1 MALSLKKHEMP
12 VQDPKVR
19 AHNFEEVA
27 LGYDEETA
35 VAEAERCLHCKVPQ
49 CRKGCPVSVDI
60 PEFIGKIKE
69 RDFDGAID
77 KIKEANAL
85 PAVCGRVCPQENQC
99 EKYCVLAKKG
109 ESVGIGRLERFVAD
123 RYMDK
128 NEEVK
133 PIAFAEDAQKVAVL
147 GSGPS
152 GLSCAGDLAKKGYKV
167 TVFEAL
173 HKAGGVLSYGIPEFR
188 LPKDKVV
195 KKEIENIEKLGVKF
209 ELDAVAGRLFT
220 VDELMEEEGFDAV
233 FIGTGAGLPRFQGIP
248 GEGLNGVYSAN
259 EFLTRCNL
267 MKAYKFPEYATP
279 IKVGRNVAVIGG
291 GNVAM
296 DAARTALRLGAEH
309 VYIVYRRSE
318 AELPARKEEVEH
330 AKEEGIDFKLLNN
343 PVEILGNEDGWVTG
357 MKCIRMELEEP
368 DEYGRRRP
376 VPVEGSEFELD
387 VDTVIVSIG
396 TGPNPIIAHTTP
408 GLATTKRGNIEADEE
423 SCATSKP
430 GVFAGGDIVT
440 GAATVILAMGAGRKA
455 AAAIDAYLK
464 DKRNKK

>member
-1 MALSLKKHEMP
+1 MALSLEKHKMP

-19 AHNFEEVA
+19 AHNFDEVA

-35 VAEAERCLHCKVPQ
+35 VAEANRCLGCKISQ

-60 PEFIGKIKE
+60 PSFIAKIKE
-69 RDFDGAID
+69 RDFDGAIE
-77 KIKEANAL
+77 KIKEANGL

-109 ESVGIGRLERFVAD
+109 EAVGIGRLERFAAD
-123 RYMDK
+123 TYMAK
-128 NEEVK
+128 NEEVN
-133 PIAFAEDAQKVAVL
+133 PIEYAPDAQKVAVI
-147 GSGPS
+147 GAGPA

-195 KKEIENIEKLGVKF
+195 QKEIDNIAKLGVKF
-209 ELDAVAGRLFT
+209 ELDSVVGRLYT

-233 FIGTGAGLPRFQGIP
+233 FLGTGAGLPRFQGIP
-248 GEGLNGVYSAN
+248 GESLNGVYSAN

-267 MKAYKFPEYATP
+267 MKAYQFPEYATP
-279 IKVGRNVAVIGG
+279 IRVGKSAAIIGG

-318 AELPARKEEVEH
+318 AELPARREEVEH

-343 PVEILGNEDGWVTG
+343 PVEILGDENGWVKG
-357 MKCIRMELEEP
+357 MRCIKMELGEP
-368 DEYGRRRP
+368 DESGRRRP
-376 VPVEGSEFELD
+376 VPVEGSEFDLD

-408 GLATTKRGNIEADEE
+408 GLDTTKRGNIVADEE
-423 SCATSKP
+423 TCATSKE

-455 AAAIDAYLK
+455 AASIDEYLTK
-464 DKRNKK
+464 KRG

>member
-1 MALSLKKHEMP
+1 MALSLEKHKMP

-19 AHNFEEVA
+19 AHNFDEVA

-49 CRKGCPVSVDI
+49 CRKGCPVSIDI
-60 PEFIGKIKE
+60 PKFIGEIKE
-69 RDFDGAID
+69 RNYDEAI
-77 KIKEANAL
+77 KTIKESNGL

-99 EKYCVLAKKG
+99 EKMCVLAKKG
-109 ESVGIGRLERFVAD
+109 ESVAIGRLERFVDD
-123 RYMDK
+123 RAMAK
-128 NEEVK
+128 NEPVEPVQY
-133 PIAFAEDAQKVAVL
+133 AEDAQKVAVI
-147 GSGPS
+147 GAGPS

-167 TVFEAL
+167 TIFEAL

-195 KKEIENIEKLGVKF
+195 AKEIENIEKLGVKI
-209 ELDAVAGRLFT
+209 ELDSVVGRVVT

-233 FIGTGAGLPRFQGIP
+233 FLGTGAGLPHFQGIP
-248 GEGLNGVYSAN
+248 GESLNGVYSAN

-279 IKVGRNVAVIGG
+279 IKVGKNVAVVGG

-330 AKEEGIDFKLLNN
+330 AKEEGIDFQLLTN
-343 PVEILGNEDGWVTG
+343 PVEVLGNEEGWVKG
-357 MKCIRMELEEP
+357 LKCIRMELGEP
-368 DEYGRRRP
+368 DASGRRRP
-376 VPVEGSEFELD
+376 VPVEGSEFELEM
-387 VDTVIVSIG
+387 DTVIIAIG

-408 GLATTKRGNIEADEE
+408 GLETTKRGNIVADEE

-455 AAAIDAYLK
+455 AAAIDEYLK
-464 DKRNKK
+464 EKRSK